1 MRVFLEFHNNG
12 IINQSTN
19 ATFIALGLRRVKPL
33 KYQTSNLLPSYK
45 LI

>member
-19 ATFIALGLRRVKPL
+19 ATFIALGLRSVKPL